1 MTPPKRKGFGTTI
14 IERSVPYDLG
24 GTAEIAYDP
33 AGIRAKFCIP
43 ARHVV
48 EPRPGQERPVR
59 FKRSAPDHPQAL
71 PGQILK
77 DQTVLLVEDSLI
89 IALDAED
96 ILYRLGAE
104 SVVTAATIEAA
115 LDAIEN
121 ARPDLALLDINLGDR
136 NSFPIAHR
144 LNDLGIPL
152 FFATG
157 YGEQAQ
163 LPMEHRSRI
172 VVQKPYTLEI
182 VARAVHELIGDPAP
196 ADGTGTARS
205 VTTG

>member
-1 MTPPKRKGFGTTI
+1 MIYAPEG
-14 IERSVPYDLG
+14 V
-24 GTAEIAYDP
+24 
-33 AGIRAKFCIP
+33 RAVFRIP

-48 EPRPGQERPVR
+48 EPKPGGVQPARY
-59 FKRSAPDHPQAL
+59 KRSSPGHPQTP
-71 PGQILK
+71 PGLFLK
-77 DQTVLLVEDSLI
+77 GQSVLLVEDSLI

-96 ILYRLGAE
+96 ILYRLGAD

-115 LDAIEN
+115 LDAID
-121 ARPDLALLDINLGDR
+121 ATRPTLGLLDINLGDR

-144 LNDLGIPL
+144 LSDLGIPL
-152 FFATG
+152 LFATG

-182 VARAVHELIGDPAP
+182 VARAVHELIGDADAP
-196 ADGTGTARS
+196 ADTATAS
-205 VTTG
+205 